1 VEFPFAWKE
10 SDQIRIELPAG
21 YELENAENPGN
32 LSFGEAGGYALS
44 MGATRKGA
52 ATELILSRELTF
64 GAKGAIAFPASVYP
78 TLKKIFDEIE
88 LRDTHTLSLKGN

>member
-1 VEFPFAWKE
+1 
-10 SDQIRIELPAG
+10 
-21 YELENAENPGN
+21 
-32 LSFGEAGGYALS
+32 